1 MYKKILILVAIIGGA
16 LLTLVSLTADFIG
29 IGSYPGINSAQL
41 IGAAI
46 GLLVILIGLRFRRIT
61 QKKEDQQS

>member
-1 MYKKILILVAIIGGA
+1 MNKKTISLVAIVVGA
-16 LLTLVSLTADFIG
+16 TLALVSLTADFIG
-29 IGSYPGINSAQL
+29 IGTYPGINSAQL

-46 GLLVILIGLRFRRIT
+46 GLLVILIGLRLRRIT